1 MKNYDHIK
9 IEKKW
14 QKEWEAKQV
23 YKTLD
28 PVKAAAE
35 KKKPYYVLDMFPY
48 PSGAGLHVG
57 HPRGYIASDVFARMK
72 RMQGFN
78 VLHPMGFD
86 SFGLPAEQYAIQ
98 TGKNPGPFTNQ
109 LVKRYQK
116 QLSILGFSYDWS
128 RQVETHDPEYYRW
141 TQWIFLQIY
150 NSWYDKSKD
159 KARPIEDLIRMF
171 EKNGSAG
178 VNAVCDG
185 DASGFSKADW
195 KNFSD
200 IEKQNILMK
209 YRLAYEGFASVNW
222 CPELGTVLANDEIA
236 EKNGKLVS
244 ERGEFAVEKRSMRQ
258 WFMRIT
264 AYADRLV
271 AGLDTIDWPNN
282 IKEIQKNWIG
292 KSEGSEIGFVL
303 VAGKESA
310 DKNLVI
316 GPAKVEDALAMSEIV
331 AHGWL
336 ENNISDKTGFT
347 KEFLEKERGLVFPP
361 PEKNVQK
368 LAQKIADHHGH
379 IVARIGGRIVGMLGS
394 AENSL
399 GQVHFGVY
407 VHPDFTG
414 RGIGTALM
422 NYIFEKYPGKEFEIE
437 VSQLNTRAI
446 ALYKRLSFEK
456 VGETNYY
463 QKGVADKYLPCYRM
477 IKKAHQMKVFTTRA
491 DTLFGVTYVVLAPEH
506 ALVRELK
513 PSITNWSDV
522 EKYLQHV
529 KSISEEDRTD
539 AKREKTGVEL
549 RGVFAVNP
557 ANGESV
563 PVWVADYVLANYG
576 TGAVMAVPAHDERD
590 FAFARKYGLPVRH
603 VVSRPAQ
610 EVPQKEV
617 VRRDG
622 VVSIVRNKK
631 GEILVLQKE
640 VSEEYLFPQGGI
652 EEGENPRDAAARE
665 IREESG
671 YSDVRFVAELGAHEN
686 YFEMKEATRHR
697 ITHTYLFELVSP
709 ANEGLDLDEDEVSF
723 VSHWMMPEDALK
735 VINTRNHK
743 VFLEAYLDQEKQC
756 FAGEGLLVGSF
767 GFDGMSS
774 EEARR
779 AITEKVG
786 GKLVTKYKMR
796 DAIFARQR
804 YWGEP
809 IPLSHTKDGI
819 ITPVADK
826 NLPLKLPAVKSYAPT
841 GTGESPLAGVASW
854 VKAGYETNTMPGWAG
869 SSWYFLRYADPKNK
883 KALAGDKSLDYWF
896 GKKAGKDGRAGGVDM
911 YVGGAEH
918 ATGHLLYSRFWHK
931 ALKDLGHVKTEE
943 PFQAL
948 RNQGMIAGPDGRKM
962 SKRWGNVINPDDV
975 VRDLGADTM
984 RVYESFMG
992 PFESHLPWSTDG
1004 IVGSRRFVERVWK
1017 LQEKVVVKASAA
1029 KAASK
1034 NEALEKVLHKTIKK
1048 VTDDIH
1054 AFAFNTAISS
1064 MMILVNEMDKAP
1076 AIAADDFKKFIQ
1088 ILAPFA
1094 PHLCDEI
1101 WAGLG
1106 EKKTIHLSAWPKWD
1120 PKKIVD
1126 DTVTLGVQ
1134 VNGKV
1139 RTEITLGL
1147 DATAEEVE
1155 HSVMAMEEVQKW
1167 VDGKPVKKIIYI
1179 PGKIISIVV

>member
-1 MKNYDHIK
+1 MKNYDHSK

-159 KARPIEDLIRMF
+159 KARPIEDLVRMF
-171 EKNGSAG
+171 EKNGNAD
-178 VNAVCDG
+178 VNAACDS
-185 DASGFSKADW
+185 DVATFSKTDW

-200 IEKQNILMK
+200 IEKQNVLMK

-222 CPELGTVLANDEIA
+222 CPELGTVLANDEIV

-244 ERGEFAVEKRSMRQ
+244 ERGEFPVEKRSMRQ

-271 AGLDTIDWPNN
+271 AGLDAVDWPNN

-292 KSEGSEIGFVL
+292 RSEGSEISFKVEGL
-303 VAGKESA
+303 RGKES
-310 DKNLVI
+310 
-316 GPAKVEDALAMSEIV
+316 
-331 AHGWL
+331 
-336 ENNISDKTGFT
+336 
-347 KEFLEKERGLVFPP
+347 
-361 PEKNVQK
+361 
-368 LAQKIADHHGH
+368 
-379 IVARIGGRIVGMLGS
+379 
-394 AENSL
+394 
-399 GQVHFGVY
+399 GQEH
-407 VHPDFTG
+407 
-414 RGIGTALM
+414 
-422 NYIFEKYPGKEFEIE
+422 
-437 VSQLNTRAI
+437 S
-446 ALYKRLSFEK
+446 
-456 VGETNYY
+456 
-463 QKGVADKYLPCYRM
+463 
-477 IKKAHQMKVFTTRA
+477 MKVFTTRA

-506 ALVRELK
+506 SLVQELK
-513 PSITNWSDV
+513 PSVTNWSDV
-522 EKYLQHV
+522 EKYLQYV
-529 KSISEEDRTD
+529 KGVSEEDRTD
-539 AKREKTGVEL
+539 AKKEKTGVEL
-549 RGVFAVNP
+549 KGVFAVNP

-590 FAFARKYGLPVRH
+590 FAFAKKYNLPI
-603 VVSRPAQ
+603 S
-610 EVPQKEV
+610 EV
-617 VRRDG
+617 VIPDRIDTKNPPVAGKKSGTRKN
-622 VVSIVRNKK
+622 VQAIVRDPKTNK
-631 GEILVLQKE
+631 
-640 VSEEYLFPQGGI
+640 YLAMYSRQFKWTTFPMGGI
-652 EEGENPRDAAARE
+652 EDGEDMIEAITREVREETGFTNLAFVKILGGTVRAEYFAAHKDENRVAYTQAVMFDLIDDERVPLLAEEEGKHELLWLDKAEIAHPKVVHAELNDWLSRWDEVPAFTEEGELIN
-665 IREESG
+665 SG
-671 YSDVRFVAELGAHEN
+671 E
-686 YFEMKEATRHR
+686 
-697 ITHTYLFELVSP
+697 
-709 ANEGLDLDEDEVSF
+709 
-723 VSHWMMPEDALK
+723 
-735 VINTRNHK
+735 
-743 VFLEAYLDQEKQC
+743 
-756 FAGEGLLVGSF
+756 
-767 GFDGMSS
+767 FDGMSS

-809 IPLSHTKDGI
+809 IPLVHEKNGLV
-819 ITPVADK
+819 TPVADK
-826 NLPLKLPAVKSYAPT
+826 NLPLMLPNVKSYAPT

-854 VKAGYETNTMPGWAG
+854 VKAAYETNTMPGWAG

-883 KALAGDKSLDYWF
+883 KAFASDKSLDYWF

-931 ALKDLGHVKTEE
+931 TLKDLGHIKTEE

-1004 IVGSRRFVERVWK
+1004 IVGSRRFIERVWK
-1017 LQEKVVVKASAA
+1017 LQEKVVTKVSAASAS
-1029 KAASK
+1029 KALSK

-1064 MMILVNEMDKAP
+1064 MMILVNELDKAP

-1106 EKKTIHLSAWPKWD
+1106 EKKTIHLSTWPKWD

-1147 DATAEEVE
+1147 DAIAEEVE
-1155 HSVMAMEEVQKW
+1155 RSVMSMEEVQKW
-1167 VDGKPVKKIIYI
+1167 VDGKPVKKFIYI
-1179 PGKIISIVV
+1179 PGKIISIVA